1 MKKYIDVPQYTTL
14 KNIQKNSFTFSATQY
29 KKFNIKNNNKLKV
42 KDLSDYVTQVVPKIT
57 QEKFHYS
64 QTPQIKL
71 NKNFILRGEN

>member
-42 KDLSDYVTQVVPKIT
+42 KDFLSRELTRDDLGVEVG
-57 QEKFHYS
+57 S
-64 QTPQIKL
+64 
-71 NKNFILRGEN
+71 

>member
-1 MKKYIDVPQYTTL
+1 MNWDTDSSEQVALEGYNNHGVFTYSVLDAFD
-14 KNIQKNSFTFSATQY
+14 KND
-29 KKFNIKNNNKLKV
+29 KLKV